1 MKKSLFVLLFIV
13 GTVLSSLAYSTVYLK
28 NGSIIKG
35 YILEYTPEQNIS
47 LKTADGSVWVFN
59 ASEIIRIQNNNS
71 TENTSTATTAPSRF
85 TAPTGY
91 RGFVDVMLLNLSW
104 QNGLAFNI
112 TTSHGYQFNHYAYL
126 GAGIGID
133 LSYTADKECVIPIF
147 AEFRGNVGKN
157 QLQFTYGARLGAA
170 FGTGLI
176 SYYDPIDD
184 IYVSDYQSGA
194 GLYTCASVG
203 LRIAYSPNFAVNL
216 SPEISLTLGSFSNFS
231 TGFRLGFEF

>member
-1 MKKSLFVLLFIV
+1 MKKSLFVLLLIV
-13 GTVLSSLAYSTVYLK
+13 GTVFSSLAYSTVYLK

-35 YILEYTPEQNIS
+35 DILEYTPEQNIS
-47 LKTADGSVWVFN
+47 LRTADGSVWVFN
-59 ASEIIRIQNNNS
+59 ASEITRIQNNDS
-71 TENTSTATTAPSRF
+71 AGNTNTATAAPSRF

-112 TTSHGYQFNHYAYL
+112 TTSHGYQFNHYAFL
-126 GAGIGID
+126 GAGIGLD
-133 LSYTADKECVIPIF
+133 LSYTAGNECIIPIF

-157 QLQFTYGARLGAA
+157 QLQFTYGARLGTAL
-170 FGTGLI
+170 GTGLI

-184 IYVSDYQSGA
+184 IYVDAYQSGA

-216 SPEISLTLGSFSNFS
+216 SPEVSLTLGSFSNFS

>member
-35 YILEYTPEQNIS
+35 DILEYTPEQNIS

-112 TTSHGYQFNHYAYL
+112 TT
-126 GAGIGID
+126 
-133 LSYTADKECVIPIF
+133 CV
-147 AEFRGNVGKN
+147 G
-157 QLQFTYGARLGAA
+157 RL
-170 FGTGLI
+170 LC
-176 SYYDPIDD
+176 S
-184 IYVSDYQSGA
+184 
-194 GLYTCASVG
+194 
-203 LRIAYSPNFAVNL
+203 
-216 SPEISLTLGSFSNFS
+216 E
-231 TGFRLGFEF
+231 E